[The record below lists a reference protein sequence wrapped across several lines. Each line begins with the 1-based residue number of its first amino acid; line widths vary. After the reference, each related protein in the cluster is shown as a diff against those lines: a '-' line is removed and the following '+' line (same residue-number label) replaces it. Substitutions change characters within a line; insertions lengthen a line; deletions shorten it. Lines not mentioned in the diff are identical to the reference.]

1 VTEQGKKERGGD
13 FPGDSIE
20 DSSDVRLVVLNR
32 ECGGST
38 ESGGHEAGSEGLG
51 TEVGTWIW
59 KWDAPAQMRSS
70 NLSISLGRYN
80 RDWRQHVG
88 ETLSGLP
95 NSLIRRVNTK
105 AGEMVQFLV
114 ERGKREGERERER
127 ERGRGRERTETREGE
142 VERERERERDRGTR
156 NEVLDES
163 TSREQEDHCR
173 IADRPATECAIF
185 ITRALV
191 IAIRGRARKSRTV
204 QPAGENAFG
213 DGAHH
218 RGHKFQSRR
227 YDRTESSAETRAER
241 G

>member
-1 VTEQGKKERGGD
+1 
-13 FPGDSIE
+13 
-20 DSSDVRLVVLNR
+20 VLNR

-127 ERGRGRERTETREGE
+127 EEEGERERKQEKAKWK
-142 VERERERERDRGTR
+142 EREREREI
-156 NEVLDES
+156 EVLATRYSMSLHQES
-163 TSREQEDHCR
+163 KR
-173 IADRPATECAIF
+173 I
-185 ITRALV
+185 
-191 IAIRGRARKSRTV
+191 IAELQIVRQR
-204 QPAGENAFG
+204 NAQSSSL
-213 DGAHH
+213 AH
-218 RGHKFQSRR
+218 S
-227 YDRTESSAETRAER
+227 
-241 G
+241 